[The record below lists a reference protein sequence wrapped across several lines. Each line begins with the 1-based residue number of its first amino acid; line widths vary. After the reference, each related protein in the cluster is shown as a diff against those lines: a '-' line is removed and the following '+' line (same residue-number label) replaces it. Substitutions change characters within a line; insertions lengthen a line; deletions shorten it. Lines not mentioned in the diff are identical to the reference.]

1 MYFMPFL
8 DFRIV
13 LRFEVEF
20 NRYLAMDH
28 NVRQGPMECRARHW
42 PHQCR
47 NNLLLWS
54 SYWRISSISKD
65 FKQKLN
71 NCFTVRELF
80 PIGRMAISTIWLFLY
95 AAGDRSRCKI
105 LENFLFKFISH
116 RTHGLYYFHLKSSRL
131 EQNKTDIWC
140 LHQKETPIMIWI
152 LKIITLTAGFNGLRR
167 LTGRSRVQ

>member
-13 LRFEVEF
+13 LRFEVVGTWPWTITS
-20 NRYLAMDH
+20 AKA
-28 NVRQGPMECRARHW
+28 PMECRVRHW

-54 SYWRISSISKD
+54 PYWRISSISKD

-80 PIGRMAISTIWLFLY
+80 PIGRMAISTFQSIWLFFY
-95 AAGDRSRCKI
+95 AAGVRSRCKI
-105 LENFLFKFISH
+105 LQNFLFMFVSH
-116 RTHGLYYFHLKSSRL
+116 RTPGLYYFHLKSSRSVLNKIKLISDVYIKNSNNDMDLKDHWPRASTDFVGLLDEL
-131 EQNKTDIWC
+131 EY
-140 LHQKETPIMIWI
+140 
-152 LKIITLTAGFNGLRR
+152 
-167 LTGRSRVQ
+167 S